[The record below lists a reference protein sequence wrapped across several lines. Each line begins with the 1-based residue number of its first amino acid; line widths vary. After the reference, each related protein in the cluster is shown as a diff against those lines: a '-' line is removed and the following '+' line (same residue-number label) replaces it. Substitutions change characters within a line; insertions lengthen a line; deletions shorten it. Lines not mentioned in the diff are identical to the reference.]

1 MLHLDQIR
9 RTLSAYRPVSR
20 AADDGDTLAAVAII
34 LTGNVED
41 PSLLFIERAERSG
54 DPWSGQMAFPGGR
67 HDPGDSSLCMTAV
80 RETREEVGLD
90 ISSSEVLGRLDEQGG
105 RRVGAPSGIRVAP
118 FVFFEE
124 SPGALVLNHEVQSAM
139 WVPLSRLLDP
149 ARRVEYHH
157 RGIGGPFEGVLVGEP
172 DRHVVWGLTRRML
185 RSFVELF
192 GLSLP

>member
-9 RTLSAYRPVSR
+9 RTLSTHRPASR
-20 AADDGDTLAAVAII
+20 EVDDGDVLAAVAII
-34 LTGNVED
+34 LTGEVED
-41 PSLLFIERAERSG
+41 PSLLFIERAERTG

-67 HDPGDSSLCMTAV
+67 HDPADSSLRMTAV
-80 RETREEVGLD
+80 RETQEEVGLD
-90 ISSSEVLGRLDEQGG
+90 ISSSELLGRLDEQGG

-139 WVPLSRLLDP
+139 WVAFSLLLDP
-149 ARRVEYHH
+149 ARRVEYRH

-192 GLSLP
+192 GLRLP